1 METSLPTF
9 LQEAQETFEH
19 ILNERK
25 AILRSEIKKDT
36 VKEAL
41 ERLFFRWKGLEVE
54 TLESRDYE
62 SVLEAQ
68 KIVLNLSLI
77 YNSLLYEHESNQEAA
92 DAQEI
97 AVGDSQ
103 VAAAT
108 EYDAVAEVI
117 VTEEDAIIVSA
128 TDNIT
133 TTTTTTTNTTNTTD
147 NTDNTNNIVN
157 TTTTNYIVTT
167 SATDN
172 QENLDISVIIL
183 ELERLINLFDKGPAD
198 DSEMIKSITLSRRLK
213 LQIILLSFVCQ
224 SLTGEVPPK
233 FEQMAVTFSREDIFA
248 AFYKI
253 LPRAF
258 NYNFYMK
265 YYASFLE
272 TFVMSTKNGKLKH
285 LMHSVLECFSKQF
298 PQFPLSFEERH
309 VTVMKKLG
317 MESFNLEDCCD
328 RIETRASVMSFES
341 PIEMALKMLHLW
353 LLIDSSEF
361 LTFDDNF
368 MAIYVFSSDLPV
380 YHEQIMRIFYV
391 LNRIDEN
398 VREIGY
404 LAYSTPKFVS
414 YYKTVYTE
422 MHSLF
427 SKLIRALSKN
437 YEIYEMESDPIS
449 GAIKRK
455 TKASAFIAAKLKELA
470 IYLTCPMACLDSVL
484 RLSLEIS
491 DIPILFGNEEEKFI
505 FTTQVQSILVLH
517 DFVASD
523 REKFAEYT
531 VELYPCLD
539 RHFSRFHKSKKMES
553 QGPNTALPPSYHL
566 FASKPP
572 TYENINEPSPNLD
585 LEMQANAEVEDD
597 CCTSCCKTIL
607 PAILFMS
614 IILITIV
621 YALYG

>member
-9 LQEAQETFEH
+9 LQEAQESFER

-25 AILRSEIKKDT
+25 AILRSEIKKNT

-41 ERLFFRWKGLEVE
+41 ERLLFRWKGLEVE

-68 KIVLNLSLI
+68 KIVLNLFLI
-77 YNSLLYEHESNQEAA
+77 YNSLSYEQESIQETD
-92 DAQEI
+92 DAQGS
-97 AVGDSQ
+97 ATGDSQ
-103 VAAAT
+103 VAIVHD
-108 EYDAVAEVI
+108 DAVTEVT
-117 VTEEDAIIVSA
+117 VTEEDSIIDDILAA
-128 TDNIT
+128 TDNIITTATINTTIIET
-133 TTTTTTTNTTNTTD
+133 TTTD
-147 NTDNTNNIVN
+147 D
-157 TTTTNYIVTT
+157 IVTGT
-167 SATDN
+167 ASDN
-172 QENLDISVIIL
+172 RENLDISVIIL
-183 ELERLINLFDKGPAD
+183 ELERLINIFDKGPED
-198 DSEMIKSITLSRRLK
+198 DSDMIKSITLSRRLK

-233 FEQMAVTFSREDIFA
+233 FEQMAVTFSREDIFS
-248 AFYKI
+248 AFNKI

-272 TFVMSTKNGKLKH
+272 TFVMSTKNVKLKH
-285 LMHSVLECFSKQF
+285 LVISVLECFNKQF
-298 PQFPLSFEERH
+298 PQFKLSFDERH
-309 VTVMKKLG
+309 GIVMKKLG

-470 IYLTCPMACLDSVL
+470 IYLTCPMANLDSIL

-585 LEMQANAEVEDD
+585 LEMQADTEVEDD
-597 CCTSCCKTIL
+597 CCTYCCKTIL